1 MVYDIQKA
9 GFWKRL
15 SAWMLDAILLLFLA
29 VGVSLI
35 LSLALNFDSY
45 SDTLQTVSKR
55 YEDAAGVTFDVTAEE
70 FAAMTPEEQAK
81 LEETYAQFAADKEA
95 VHAYN
100 MLTSLS
106 VVIVS
111 ISALAACL
119 VLEFAVPM
127 VMKNGQTV
135 GKKIFGLGVMRVHG
149 VKVDGVCMFIRTI
162 LGKYTIEI
170 MVPVMLLT
178 MVFWG
183 ILSVGVGLL
192 VVALM
197 LLLQVVLLFVSRNNS
212 TIHDCLAHTVAID
225 LQSQM
230 IFDTEEELI
239 AYKKRVHEEM
249 VNRSSY

>member
-35 LSLALNFDSY
+35 LSPALKFDSY
-45 SDTLQTVSKR
+45 YDTMESISQR
-55 YEDAAGVTFDVTAEE
+55 YEEEAGVSFDVTAEE
-70 FAAMTPEEQAK
+70 YAAMTEAEQAE
-81 LEETYAQFAADKEA
+81 LEAAYGKFAADKEA

-111 ISALAACL
+111 ISALVACL

-127 VMKNGQTV
+127 ALKNGQTV
-135 GKKIFGLGVMRVHG
+135 GKKIFGLGVMRAHG
-149 VKVDGVCMFIRTI
+149 VKVDGVCMFIRTV

-170 MVPVMLLT
+170 MVPVMLMT

-183 ILSVGVGLL
+183 ILGIVGPI
-192 VVALM
+192 VVVLM
-197 LLLQVVLLFVSRNNS
+197 LLLQVILMFATRTNS
-212 TIHDCLAHTVAID
+212 TIHDLLAHTVAID

-230 IFDTEEELI
+230 IFDTEEDLI
-239 AYKKRVHEEM
+239 AYKKRIHEDM